1 MRKRARER
9 GRGGGGG
16 RKGGCEEERVGNPR
30 YVFPV
35 PLSRFKFLDLIIRLL
50 EARINIEKA
59 FADVTL
65 CCLEKKGVCGERGGK
80 RGGHPR
86 HKRMLWLAFLG
97 VALQSFI
104 FVSTS

>member
-1 MRKRARER
+1 MKKAGGAVCQSGGRIETEWER
-9 GRGGGGG
+9 GRGSGGGG
-16 RKGGCEEERVGNPR
+16 GGGGEGGGEEERVGNPR

-65 CCLEKKGVCGERGGK
+65 CCLEKKGVCGGEGGQERWA
-80 RGGHPR
+80 PQ
-86 HKRMLWLAFLG
+86 A
-97 VALQSFI
+97 
-104 FVSTS
+104 

>member
-65 CCLEKKGVCGERGGK
+65 CCLEKKGVCGGGG
-80 RGGHPR
+80 REVWAPQ
-86 HKRMLWLAFLG
+86 A
-97 VALQSFI
+97 
-104 FVSTS
+104 